1 MATDEA
7 EIATVDGAIARQP
20 SQFRVFASLSN
31 ANYRRFFAGQVIS
44 QSGNWMRIAAV
55 SIQVLHITDSGVAL
69 GMVTFAQ
76 FFPLLVLGPWAGVL
90 CDRVDRHRLLLA
102 LTVAGALVAGAF
114 ATLAVLG
121 EPPLWAFY
129 VCTLAAG
136 VVWALE
142 NPVRRVFPVDLVG
155 DDLIANAT
163 SLNATIMIT
172 SEVVGMGLAGLLVG
186 GPGLTACYVLN
197 AACFLPQLVLFAGMD
212 RTKFRPGV
220 PVERAKG
227 QMIAGFR
234 YAWDEPELRLS
245 MLLLAG
251 MGMFGFSTH
260 TVVVPLL
267 AERDLGG
274 NAQTF
279 TLLLGALS
287 LGSLGGSLHSA
298 RQRTHDPRAPAR
310 AAVAFGVLNGLM
322 GLAPNITLA
331 VIAATGAGYLCVV
344 AAAGTNTL
352 LQLRTAPHMRGR
364 VMSLGAMLMLGT
376 GPIGGPIVGWIA
388 EHAGAPTSLAFGGTV
403 AALTALYVVG
413 QPVGL
418 TDRRRSAVK
427 SA

>member
-1 MATDEA
+1 MLAGTF
-7 EIATVDGAIARQP
+7 
-20 SQFRVFASLSN
+20 SSLTN

-76 FFPLLVLGPWAGVL
+76 FVPLLVLGPWAGVL

-102 LTVAGALVAGAF
+102 LTVAGAVVAGAF

-129 VCTLAAG
+129 LCTLAAG

-155 DDLIANAT
+155 EDLIANAT

-227 QMIAGFR
+227 QMTAGFR
-234 YAWDEPELRLS
+234 YAWEDPELRLS

-274 NAQTF
+274 DAQTF

-287 LGSLGGSLHSA
+287 VGSLGGSLHSA
-298 RQRTHDPRAPAR
+298 RERAHDPRAPAR
-310 AAVAFGVLNGLM
+310 AAVAFGVVNGLM

-331 VIAATGAGYLCVV
+331 VIAATAAGYLCVV
-344 AAAGTNTL
+344 AAAGTNAL

-388 EHAGAPTSLAFGGTV
+388 EHAGAPTSLAFGGAI
-403 AALTALYVVG
+403 AALTALYVVA
-413 QPVGL
+413 QPIGSD
-418 TDRRRSAVK
+418 DRWRSAVK